1 MWSQKNGRM
10 ESEEIAEVRGANAL
24 LTQVYEMISFNEIVY
39 KPTRVLG
46 FSVNQAVIG
55 SALGLIL
62 TGCLLAL
69 EGYAGS
75 GIQYDAS
82 GWFDG

>member
-1 MWSQKNGRM
+1 MWSGKNKNGAL
-10 ESEEIAEVRGANAL
+10 EKIGEVQGANAL
-24 LTQVYEMISFNEIVY
+24 LTQVYEMISFNEMVY

-46 FSVNQAVIG
+46 FPVNQAVIG

-69 EGYAGS
+69 EGYVGS
-75 GIQYDAS
+75 GIQYDAR
-82 GWFDG
+82 GWFNG